1 MPIIILEGIDGSGK
15 STLATHLARQTTLQP
30 TTIHR
35 GPIRTTV
42 TDELLQPLFDVEPD
56 ELLIADRWHISELI
70 YGPIYRGESRIDATA
85 LEDIE
90 ATLKLLGAVRVI
102 LQPPLSII
110 YRRLV
115 KRGEDFL
122 AQEHV
127 PLVYAAY
134 TGFAD
139 MLDYHIEK
147 YADEKT
153 AASILA
159 RLP

>member
-30 TTIHR
+30 TLIHR

-42 TDELLQPLFDVEPD
+42 IDELIQPLFDVGPD

-70 YGPIYRGESRIDATA
+70 YGPIYRGESRIDVETV
-85 LEDIE
+85 EDIE
-90 ATLKLLGAVRVI
+90 ASLKLLGAVRVI
-102 LQPPLSII
+102 LQPNLGTVYS
-110 YRRLV
+110 RLA

-122 AQEHV
+122 AQEHI

-134 TGFAD
+134 KGFAD
-139 MLDYHIEK
+139 MLDYHTEVGS
-147 YADEKT
+147 DERT